1 MNSYQNCA
9 LEGASA
15 VELTVALYDG
25 IIRFMRRAIEAVD
38 QGDTIER
45 RIAVR
50 RAMDIVMHLQATLKM
65 DVGGRPAEVLA
76 EFYTAVFALML
87 QGSQAN
93 SREKF
98 ERVITFVQ
106 NVRDAWRQVA
116 RGPNARPALPRTK
129 SDDRQGQAGI
139 DLVDGATGAMAGSSW
154 TA

>member
-76 EFYTAVFALML
+76 ESIQPCLLSCCRDRRPTPER
-87 QGSQAN
+87 N
-93 SREKF
+93 SS
-98 ERVITFVQ
+98 
-106 NVRDAWRQVA
+106 A
-116 RGPNARPALPRTK
+116 
-129 SDDRQGQAGI
+129 
-139 DLVDGATGAMAGSSW
+139 
-154 TA
+154 

>member
-1 MNSYQNCA
+1 MDAYQSCA

-15 VELTVALYDG
+15 VEFTVALYDG
-25 IIRFMRRAIEAVD
+25 IIRFMYRAINAVD
-38 QGDTIER
+38 RGDTTER

-50 RAMDIVMHLQATLKM
+50 RAMDIVMHLQVTLKM
-65 DVGGRPAEVLA
+65 DIGGKPAEVLA
-76 EFYTAVFALML
+76 EFYTAIFALML

-98 ERVITFVQ
+98 ERVIAFVQ

-116 RGPNARPALPRTK
+116 RDTDEVSAVPRLPAIPVRGK
-129 SDDRQGQAGI
+129 ASSEFVDVAGRAA
-139 DLVDGATGAMAGSSW
+139 LRSSW

>member
-1 MNSYQNCA
+1 MNSYQSCA

-15 VELTVALYDG
+15 VEFTIALYDG
-25 IIRFMRRAIEAVD
+25 IIRFMYRAIQAVD
-38 QGDTIER
+38 RGDTMER

-50 RAMDIVMHLQATLKM
+50 RAMDIVMHLQSTLKM
-65 DVGGRPAEVLA
+65 DIGGKPAEVLA

-98 ERVITFVQ
+98 ERVIAFVQ

-116 RGPNARPALPRTK
+116 RGPHALSALPQTT
-129 SDDRQGQAGI
+129 SDSARGQSKIGLI
-139 DLVDGATGAMAGSSW
+139 EGASGNMAGSSW